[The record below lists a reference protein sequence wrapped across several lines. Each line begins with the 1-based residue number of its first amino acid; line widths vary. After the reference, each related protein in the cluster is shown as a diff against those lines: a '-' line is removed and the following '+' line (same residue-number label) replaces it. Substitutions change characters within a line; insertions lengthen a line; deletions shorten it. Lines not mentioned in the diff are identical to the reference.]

1 IGEYLLNDNQSAM
14 QKTNHEAAFQ
24 ISYTPKILV
33 VDDEARIRNACK
45 LVLGECGYEVC
56 LAINGK
62 DGLQQIH
69 DHHYDIILLDLMMPE
84 LSGFDVLAQVKSLHP
99 DTVVIVISGYA
110 TLEHSVDAM
119 KKGAFDFIPKPFTP
133 DHLRVTVAKAID
145 HTRALRDIAQ
155 TRSRLRTLVNRLSDG
170 VMCTNHA
177 HRVVLANP
185 AFLRM
190 IGCHSES
197 VGGCGIDEFMDSTEL
212 RNIIYQAQE
221 MSENEFMELTGE
233 MTFNGSDRPDE
244 IIIGVRCAPFRDRS
258 GRNLGVITVLHDITA
273 LKQIDRM
280 KSEFVS
286 MVSHEI
292 RSPMNS
298 VLMQLR
304 VVLDGLAGELTPK
317 QKEILERASEK
328 IDSLTQM
335 TSELLDL
342 ARIESG
348 LISQEREPVD
358 ILSIIRDQV
367 AFHLP
372 RAEFGSVQ
380 IDLEVPE
387 TLPPILAN
395 RRNMEEVLSNL
406 ITNAI
411 KYSPNGGRVIVS
423 ASSGTD
429 YLSIRVQ
436 DTGIGIA
443 EADKHL
449 IFQRFFR
456 VKNEKTRYINGTG
469 LGLALVKSILES
481 HQGRIT
487 VESKPGEGSTFFV
500 FLPLLATG

>member
-1 IGEYLLNDNQSAM
+1 LNDNQSAM
-14 QKTNHEAAFQ
+14 QKTTHEAAFQ

-45 LVLGECGYEVC
+45 LVLDECGYEVC

-119 KKGAFDFIPKPFTP
+119 KNGAFDFIPKPFTP
-133 DHLRVTVAKAID
+133 DHLRVTVSKAIE

-155 TRSRLRTLVNRLSDG
+155 TQSRLRTLVNRLSDG
-170 VMCTNHA
+170 VMCTNHD

-185 AFLRM
+185 SFLRM
-190 IGCHSES
+190 IGFHSES
-197 VGGCGIDEFMDSTEL
+197 VKGYDIDEFIDSIEL
-212 RNIIYQAQE
+212 RNIIYHAQE
-221 MSENEFMELTGE
+221 MAENEFMELTGE
-233 MTFNGSDRPDE
+233 LTFDGPERPDQ
-244 IIIGVRCAPFRDRS
+244 IILGVRCAPFRDRS

-273 LKQIDRM
+273 LKQMDRM

-328 IDSLTQM
+328 IDNLAQM

-358 ILSIIRDQV
+358 MLSTIRDQV

-387 TLPPILAN
+387 ILPPILAN

-411 KYSPNGGRVIVS
+411 KYSPNGGRVTVS

-443 EADKHL
+443 EADKNH

-456 VKNEKTRYINGTG
+456 IKNEKTRYINGTG

>member
-1 IGEYLLNDNQSAM
+1 LNDNHAAI
-14 QKTNHEAAFQ
+14 QKMTNEAGFQ
-24 ISYTPKILV
+24 ISYTPRILV

-45 LVLGECGYEVC
+45 LVLDECGYEVC
-56 LAINGK
+56 LAVNGK

-119 KKGAFDFIPKPFTP
+119 KNGAFDFIPKPFTP

-145 HTRALRDIAQ
+145 HTRALRDISQ
-155 TRSRLRTLVNRLSDG
+155 TQSRLRTMVNRLSDG
-170 VMCTNHA
+170 VMCTNHD

-190 IGCHSES
+190 IGSQAES
-197 VGGCGIDEFMDSTEL
+197 VRGCIIDEFIDLTEL
-212 RNIIYQAQE
+212 RNIVYQAQD
-221 MSENEFMELTGE
+221 MPENEYTELTGE
-233 MTFNGSDRPDE
+233 MTLNGPARPDG
-244 IIIGVRCAPFRDRS
+244 IVLSVRCAPFRDRS

-273 LKQIDRM
+273 LKQMDRM

-304 VVLDGLAGELTPK
+304 VVLDGLAGDLTPK

-328 IDSLTQM
+328 IDNLAQM

-348 LISQEREPVD
+348 LISQEREHVD
-358 ILSIIRDQV
+358 MLSIIRDQV
-367 AFHLP
+367 AFHNP
-372 RAEFGSVQ
+372 RAEFASVT
-380 IDLEVPE
+380 IDLDVPE
-387 TLPPILAN
+387 KLPPVLAN

-411 KYSPNGGRVIVS
+411 KYSPNGGRISIS
-423 ASSGTD
+423 ASSGSD
-429 YLSIRVQ
+429 YLSIRIQ
-436 DTGIGIA
+436 DSGIGIDA
-443 EADKHL
+443 EDKNR
-449 IFQRFFR
+449 IFQRFYR
-456 VKNEKTRYINGTG
+456 VKNEKTRYIQGTG

-481 HQGRIT
+481 HQGRIK
-487 VESKPGEGSTFFV
+487 VDSQPGEGSTFFV
-500 FLPLLATG
+500 FLPLLTGC

>member
-1 IGEYLLNDNQSAM
+1 MNDNHAAKQRIS
-14 QKTNHEAAFQ
+14 NEAAFQ
-24 ISYTPKILV
+24 ISYTPRILV

-45 LVLGECGYEVC
+45 LVLDECGYEVC
-56 LAINGK
+56 LAVNGK

-69 DHHYDIILLDLMMPE
+69 DYHYDIILLDLMMPE

-119 KKGAFDFIPKPFTP
+119 KNGAFDFIPKPFTP

-145 HTRALRDIAQ
+145 HTRALRDISQ
-155 TRSRLRTLVNRLSDG
+155 TQSRLRTMVNRLSDG
-170 VMCTNHA
+170 VMCTNHD

-190 IGCHSES
+190 IGSQSES
-197 VGGCGIDEFMDSTEL
+197 VRGCVIDEFIDRTEL
-212 RNIIYQAQE
+212 RNIIYQAQD
-221 MSENEFMELTGE
+221 MPENEYTELTGE
-233 MTFNGSDRPDE
+233 MTFNGPDRSDQ
-244 IIIGVRCAPFRDRS
+244 IVLSVRCAPFRDRS

-273 LKQIDRM
+273 LKQMDRM

-328 IDSLTQM
+328 IDNLAQM

-348 LISQEREPVD
+348 LISQEREHVNM
-358 ILSIIRDQV
+358 LSIIRDQV

-372 RAEFGSVQ
+372 RAEFASVI
-380 IDLEVPE
+380 IDLDVPE
-387 TLPPILAN
+387 TLPPVLAN

-411 KYSPNGGRVIVS
+411 KYSPNGGRVSVS
-423 ASSGTD
+423 ASSGSD
-429 YLSIRVQ
+429 YLLIRIQ
-436 DTGIGIA
+436 DSGIGIDA
-443 EADKHL
+443 EDKNR
-449 IFQRFFR
+449 IFQRFYR
-456 VKNEKTRYINGTG
+456 VKNEKTRYIQGTG

-481 HQGRIT
+481 HQGRIK
-487 VESKPGEGSTFFV
+487 VDSQPGEGSTFFV
-500 FLPLLATG
+500 FLPLLTGC